1 MYRIFAEDIL
11 HPAASPAPQMR
22 GRDGLDGCLQL
33 HPQTDHSGSRVL
45 NRLHCVG
52 KFLAVI
58 KNVKLL
64 DLAFF
69 NHVIVTSKAV

>member
-1 MYRIFAEDIL
+1 MSRIFARNIL

-22 GRDGLDGCLQL
+22 GRGGPEGCLQL
-33 HPQTDHSGSRVL
+33 HPQTDHLGSRVL
-45 NRLHCVG
+45 KRLHCVG

-58 KNVKLL
+58 ENVKFL
-64 DLAFF
+64 DLAVF